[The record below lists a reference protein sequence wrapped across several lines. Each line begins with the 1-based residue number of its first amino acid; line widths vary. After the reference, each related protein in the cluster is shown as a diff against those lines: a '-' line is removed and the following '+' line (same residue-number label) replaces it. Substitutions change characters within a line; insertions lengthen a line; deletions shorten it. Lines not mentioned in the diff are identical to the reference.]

1 VTPPRPQKR
10 YRCKYC
16 GLDLPAWLPVMQEPD
31 GPMLVRHLSAMHP
44 TEVGSYLAR
53 RRTEAIA
60 TVAEA
65 YAVVEDQ

>member
-1 VTPPRPQKR
+1 
-10 YRCKYC
+10 
-16 GLDLPAWLPVMQEPD
+16 MQEPD